1 MGDFLARSVGGN
13 SACRPR
19 RTVVSIG
26 EKIVGIVLCSI
37 VAFVVL
43 ATLWAGAA
51 ALIR

>member
-1 MGDFLARSVGGN
+1 
-13 SACRPR
+13 
-19 RTVVSIG
+19 VSIG

-43 ATLWAGAA
+43 ATLWAGVA